1 MNGDRERE
9 MERREGRGRSE
20 WRENGGDGERVKRS
34 PWWTTRIHPHVAPVF
49 RAGVTR
55 VEGIFRGRLEGWGC
69 YIRPAQGGES
79 SVRPREAYRSRRCDD
94 RSTRISRSTGLL
106 SPRTHTPTHTCM
118 YARTHARTH
127 IHAHTYTRT
136 HTHTH
141 VHIRRRACRRKRG
154 RNKTQGPRKDS
165 RCFRPRFGSKTC
177 CDEERESNQ

>member
-1 MNGDRERE
+1 MGRG
-9 MERREGRGRSE
+9 EGRGRSE

-127 IHAHTYTRT
+127 IHAHTYTHTYTTPCLSPQERT
-136 HTHTH
+136 QQDART
-141 VHIRRRACRRKRG
+141 
-154 RNKTQGPRKDS
+154 TQGFQVFSTTFREQNVLRRGTRK
-165 RCFRPRFGSKTC
+165 
-177 CDEERESNQ
+177 